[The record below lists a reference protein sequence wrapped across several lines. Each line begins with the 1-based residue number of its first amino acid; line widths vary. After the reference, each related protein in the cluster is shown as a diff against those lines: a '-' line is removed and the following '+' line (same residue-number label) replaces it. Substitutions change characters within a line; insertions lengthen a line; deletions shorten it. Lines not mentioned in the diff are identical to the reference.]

1 MEGAQDESRF
11 LVCPVGWIVVPF
23 TEMRNL
29 HLIEG
34 GTKCYRYTFTRMATV
49 KTQIIISVGEDMEK

>member
-1 MEGAQDESRF
+1 M
-11 LVCPVGWIVVPF
+11 CPVGWIVVPF